1 MTLGW
6 AYDRMRWLPKEKE
19 CVFFRDCTPQRR
31 NYVLFLYPGIPTKY
45 IKLVITMTFSVIASI
60 QFSLWCLTPHSAI
73 FQLYRGG
80 QFYWWRQPEYTEK
93 TTDLPQVTDKLH
105 HIMLYWAY
113 LAWVGFE
120 FATLVVIYPLLFV
133 E

>member
-19 CVFFRDCTPQRR
+19 CAFFRDCTPQRR

-45 IKLVITMTFSVIASI
+45 KKIVITMTFSVIASI

-105 HIMLYWAY
+105 M
-113 LAWVGFE
+113 GFE
-120 FATLVVIYPLLFV
+120 FASIHSCSLNKRMSQLSLLFTSLCL
-133 E
+133 